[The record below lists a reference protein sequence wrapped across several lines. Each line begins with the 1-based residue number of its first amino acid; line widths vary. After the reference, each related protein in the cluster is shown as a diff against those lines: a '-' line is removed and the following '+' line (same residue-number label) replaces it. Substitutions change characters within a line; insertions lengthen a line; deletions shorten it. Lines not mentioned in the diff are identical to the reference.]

1 MNEDYCD
8 KIVTALDDMKAF
20 DIKVLDVRKLTSITD
35 IMIIASGRSS
45 RHVSSMADK
54 VVETAKENGME
65 ILGTE
70 GKQQGEWVLIDLGQ
84 IIVHVMQAVTRDY
97 YQLEKLWSDESPGM
111 QVKSN

>member
-1 MNEDYCD
+1 
-8 KIVTALDDMKAF
+8 
-20 DIKVLDVRKLTSITD
+20 
-35 IMIIASGRSS
+35 
-45 RHVSSMADK
+45 
-54 VVETAKENGME
+54 ME

-70 GKQQGEWVLIDLGQ
+70 GKQQGEWALIDLGQ